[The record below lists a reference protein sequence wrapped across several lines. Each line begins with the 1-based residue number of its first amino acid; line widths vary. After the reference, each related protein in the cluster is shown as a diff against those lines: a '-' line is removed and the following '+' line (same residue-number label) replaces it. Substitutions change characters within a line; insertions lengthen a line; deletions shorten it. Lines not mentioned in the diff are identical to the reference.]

1 MKTLKYFAFAAALAA
16 VSCAEDTIAPVVDQT
31 QEIVFTAAN
40 ESNFTKTQ
48 LVENQDGGASVEWL
62 ATDKISVFDAAGSNC
77 EFAAGQAGFTTTFT
91 GNAAPVADG
100 GFWYAVYPYAAS
112 NSISGTTVTTYLPA
126 EQLVA
131 SNAIAD
137 GVNVTAAK
145 SNSTTF
151 VFKNLCGLI
160 KVAVPADFTAL
171 KSITVNSDKAI
182 AGKFTVDCSGD
193 APVFASAAADAV
205 KSVTLSK
212 KDGSALTAGNWY
224 VAAFPGTHNISIV
237 LTDNAGKSVVLGG
250 NVNVTVKASKIVGV
264 GEVDTDV
271 FAHSTHLVKASD
283 DLQAKIDAAVAG
295 DKLLLAAG
303 TYKGLFTLKDGVSI
317 SGGWNADFTV
327 CDPSDYKTI
336 LDGEKKGRVVSQ
348 TATFTN
354 QTVISG
360 LVITNGENTTDVNGG
375 GAYVRKGC
383 VIENCEIYGNR
394 AIGSD
399 SKGHGGGLWVDTETI
414 VRNCHIHDNYAQNTG
429 GGAVVKG
436 QISYCIIE
444 NNNAPDNVGGGLQ
457 IHGGSSANNM
467 IGTMYNCIVRNN
479 SSKNGGGIRSY
490 NFTQIANCLVYGNT
504 ATANGVSGVLCNN
517 DAASVVNCTIVNNY
531 DAADAAGNSSGL
543 LINSNGTIKNCIIYG
558 NYSKSKT
565 ADTAV
570 QVYINHKYTHFHNN
584 AHTEG
589 GLKVKSDWDTARNKN
604 SQIIPAGTNIFTDA
618 SKSDFTL
625 SSAATMCIDKGNTS
639 IYGFMTTDLAGNSR
653 QVGTVDIGCYEYQK

>member
-16 VSCAEDTIAPVVDQT
+16 VSCAEGTIDPVADQT
-31 QEIVFTAAN
+31 QAIVFTAAN
-40 ESNFTKTQ
+40 EANFTKTQ
-48 LVENQDGGASVEWL
+48 LIENQDGGASIEWL

-112 NSISGTTVTTYLPA
+112 NSISGTTVTTSLPS
-126 EQLVA
+126 EQFVA
-131 SNAIAD
+131 GNAIAD

-182 AGKFTVDCSGD
+182 AGKFTADCSGD
-193 APVFASAAADAV
+193 APVFASASADAV

-237 LTDNAGKSVVLGG
+237 LTDNDGKSVVLGG

-271 FAHSTHLVKASD
+271 FTHSTHLVKASD

-295 DKLLLAAG
+295 DRLLLAAG

-317 SGGWNADFTV
+317 YGGWNENFTV
-327 CDPSDYKTI
+327 CDPSEYKTI

-348 TATFTN
+348 SATFTN

-399 SKGHGGGLWVDTETI
+399 SKGQGGGLWVDTETI

-457 IHGGSSANNM
+457 IHGGSAASNTT
-467 IGTMYNCIVRNN
+467 GTIYNCIVRNN
-479 SSKNGGGIRSY
+479 SSKNAGGIRSY
-490 NFTQIANCLVYGNT
+490 NYTQIANCLVYGNT
-504 ATANGVSGVLCNN
+504 ATAGGVSGILCNN
-517 DAASVVNCTIVNNY
+517 NAASVVNCTVANNY

-543 LINSNGTIKNCIIYG
+543 YINSNGTIKNCLVYG

-565 ADTAV
+565 ADQAV
-570 QVYINHKYTHFHNN
+570 QMYINHQYTWLKNN
-584 AHTEG
+584 AVSAN
-589 GLKVKSDWDTARNKN
+589 GLKKISNYESNRDTDTQNIESGA
-604 SQIIPAGTNIFTDA
+604 SIFTDA
-618 SKSDFTL
+618 ANGDFTL
-625 SSAATMCIDKGNTS
+625 TSAATMCIDKGNTS
-639 IYGFMTTDLAGNSR
+639 IYGFMTTDLAGNNR
-653 QVGTVDIGCYEYQK
+653 QVETVDIGCYEYQK